1 MDEIELE
8 TIEMNLLLEAVY
20 QRSGYDF
27 RDYAK
32 AHLRRRLRHR
42 MSVSGCA
49 SFAEMQHRVLHSPEF
64 LVDLLFDL
72 SITTTEMFRDPEF
85 YRAFRERVVTLL
97 DTYPSVKIWHA
108 GCSTGEEVYSI
119 AILLN
124 EAGIYGK
131 CRIYA
136 TDMNE
141 RALDGASRGIFPIDR
156 MQEYT
161 RNYQQAGGKLH
172 FSDYYTADYGSA
184 MFDQQL
190 KENMVFSRHNL
201 VTDHAFGEM
210 NVVLCRNVMIYF
222 DKPLKARVLALF
234 RDSLVRK
241 GFLCL
246 GSRES
251 LKFSEVEKDFDT
263 VDSRAK
269 IFQKVS

>member
-1 MDEIELE
+1 MDDIELE

-27 RDYAK
+27 RNYAK

-42 MSVSGCA
+42 MNISGCE
-49 SFAEMQHRVLHSPEF
+49 SFAEMQHRVLHVPEF
-64 LVDLLFDL
+64 LGDLLFDL

-85 YRAFRERVVTLL
+85 YRAFRERVVALL
-97 DTYPSVKIWHA
+97 DTYPSLKIWHA
-108 GCSTGEEVYSI
+108 GCATGEEVYSI
-119 AILLN
+119 AILLS
-124 EAGIYGK
+124 EAGMYGK

-141 RALDGASRGIFPIDR
+141 RALDGARRGIFPLDR
-156 MQEYT
+156 MREYT
-161 RNYQQAGGKLH
+161 RNYQQAGGAQH
-172 FSDYYTADYGSA
+172 FSDYYTASYGSA
-184 MFDQQL
+184 MFAQEL
-190 KENMVFSRHNL
+190 KNNMVFSRHNL

-222 DKPLKARVLALF
+222 DKPLKARVLTLF

-246 GSRES
+246 GTKES
-251 LKFSEVEKDFDT
+251 LKFSEVEKDFSA
-263 VDSRAK
+263 VDLRAK
-269 IFQKVS
+269 IFQKVG